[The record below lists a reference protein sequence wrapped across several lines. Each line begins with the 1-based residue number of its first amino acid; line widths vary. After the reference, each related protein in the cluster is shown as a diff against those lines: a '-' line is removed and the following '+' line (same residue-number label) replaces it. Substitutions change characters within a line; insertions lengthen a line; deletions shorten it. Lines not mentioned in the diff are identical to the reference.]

1 MKWLTWLLWLG
12 IAAIVGVFSVPIV
25 AILASEAPEAL
36 TALILGGA
44 LLEASAFVARSP
56 IGKAIAE
63 YIRAKAR
70 TDAEIDKLKQD
81 LKKKILEEYVEPRLF
96 PRRLREI
103 SQEECKNLQ
112 NEFPEGLV
120 AILFTDMEDFTR
132 YVERGDDAAFAVLQ
146 EHNRLVRR
154 TVERWGGRIV
164 KGYGDGFMI
173 AFPSVRRA
181 VAAAVALQRGF
192 EAYNRD
198 RPPDE
203 HVKIRVGIDVG
214 EPIQEGDDYIGRAVN
229 LAARITAQ
237 AEGGQVLVSET
248 VKRLAGP
255 LPGLQYVDRGLFRPK
270 GFQEELRLYEVTAV
284 PALAHPLDS
293 EIEQEL
299 ARLEDEIR
307 RQGRE
312 G

>member
-12 IAAIVGVFSVPIV
+12 IVTIAGVFSVSIV
-25 AILASEAPEAL
+25 AILADEAPEAL

-44 LLEASAFVARSP
+44 LLGASAFVARSP
-56 IGKAIAE
+56 IGEAIAE
-63 YIRAKAR
+63 YIRAKAKR
-70 TDAEIDKLKQD
+70 RAQAEREAWERFQEYTQGVLKA
-81 LKKKILEEYVEPRLF
+81 KA
-96 PRRLREI
+96 RRLPPEAREALEK
-103 SQEECKNLQ
+103 Q
-112 NEFPEGLV
+112 FPEGLV
-120 AILFTDMEDFTR
+120 AIMFTDMEDFTR
-132 YVERGDDAAFAVLQ
+132 YVERGDDAAFAVLK

-181 VAAAVALQRGF
+181 VAAAVALQRQF

-203 HVKIRVGIDVG
+203 HVKIRIGIDVG

-270 GFQEELRLYEVTAV
+270 GFREELRLYEVTAV

-293 EIEQEL
+293 EIEREL
-299 ARLEDEIR
+299 ARLEEEIR
-307 RQGRE
+307 RRE
-312 G
+312 QKTSE